1 MADDLDHLPGR
12 LMEELEMEDA
22 QDWLSRLLEMM
33 PVKGTLDYRC
43 FLGAPW
49 RIDFA
54 VSELGEIPYHV
65 ILGGSAVLEDPEGG
79 PTRKLV
85 AGDVL
90 LFPHGSAHAL
100 HDESDA
106 APVPARQRPTL
117 NVVLHENEGTGDR
130 LDMMCGRV
138 ILSAAHDRLIRSY
151 LPRRVILHAP
161 ENSAASAGPGTGAQV
176 VGLVSLM
183 RAESATENLGG
194 LAMLNALSTAL
205 FAIALRL
212 ASEAIEPPDG
222 LLALAGNPRLA
233 PALIAIFNE
242 PARPWTLP
250 ELARRCNMS
259 RATFIRH
266 FQERLGRSAAE
277 LLIDIRMTVAANAL
291 KTSDLSTSAVAELAG
306 YQSEA
311 AFQRAFKH
319 QMGITPAQW
328 RRTHG
333 RPAAEGLGL
342 HPDGNQGKN

>member
-1 MADDLDHLPGR
+1 MADDFNQMLSR
-12 LMEELEMEDA
+12 LIDEVGMKNTR
-22 QDWLSRLLEMM
+22 DWLSRLLEMM
-33 PVKGTLDYRC
+33 PVRGTLDYRC

-54 VSELGEIPYHV
+54 ASELGDIPYHV

-79 PTRKLV
+79 PARKLT

-100 HDESDA
+100 HDGSEA
-106 APVPARQRPTL
+106 PPVPAHQRATL
-117 NVVLHENEGTGDR
+117 TTVFHENEGTGDR
-130 LDMMCGRV
+130 LDMMCGRFL
-138 ILSAAHDRLIRSY
+138 LSAAHERLIRSY
-151 LPRRVILHAP
+151 LPRRLILHAP
-161 ENSAASAGPGTGAQV
+161 ENSAAAAAPGTRAQV

-205 FAIALRL
+205 FAVALRL
-212 ASEAIEPPDG
+212 ASEVTAPPDG
-222 LLALAGNPRLA
+222 LLALAGNPRLV
-233 PALIAIFNE
+233 PALTALFNE
-242 PARPWTLP
+242 PARAWTLP

-266 FQERLGRSAAE
+266 FQERLGRSASD
-277 LLIDIRMTVAANAL
+277 LLTDIRMTVAANAL
-291 KTSDLSTSAVAELAG
+291 KTSDMSTGAVAELAG

-328 RRTHG
+328 RRTHA
-333 RPAAEGLGL
+333 RSIELGLGA
-342 HPDGNQGKN
+342 HNV